1 MSVAESQDSENGR
14 TLFTLTPQAA
24 GRTVLVFTLQRE
36 DDAADRIYELS
47 ALAETSES
55 GRSLSSALLSLSGK
69 PLLGTV
75 RGGED
80 TAYPYLVRMDEDGD
94 LLIAIAD
101 NTSPPEETE
110 PVDGDGERADQK
122 DAGWQCTSEDE
133 SIAEVLGVITRETG
147 AAAYLRGG
155 SQPGTVRVR
164 MTDSVSGTELVL
176 ELETDGSGGIR
187 LLSHSLNINQ
197 KG

>member
-47 ALAETSES
+47 ALAETEES
-55 GRSLSSALLSLSGK
+55 GRSLSSALLSISGK

-80 TAYPYLVRMDEDGD
+80 TNYPYLVRMDEDGD

-101 NTSPPEETE
+101 NAPPPE
-110 PVDGDGERADQK
+110 DGDGVSADQK